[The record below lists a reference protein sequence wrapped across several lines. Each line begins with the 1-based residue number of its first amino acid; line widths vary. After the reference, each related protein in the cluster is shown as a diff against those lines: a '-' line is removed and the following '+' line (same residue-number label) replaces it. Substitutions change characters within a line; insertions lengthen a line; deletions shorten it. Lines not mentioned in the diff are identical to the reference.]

1 MRKRKKDLSG
11 MPGDMPEEVKL
22 DIPYITIAGDRS
34 VTVENYCGII
44 SYESESVK
52 INTRQ
57 AILKI
62 EGGDLYLSCITDELI
77 SVAGQVK
84 KVEFI

>member
-11 MPGDMPEEVKL
+11 LPEDMPPEVKL
-22 DIPYITIAGDRS
+22 DIPYITMAGDRT

-52 INTRQ
+52 INTRH

-62 EGGDLYLSCITDELI
+62 EGNCLYLSCITDELI
-77 SVAGQVK
+77 SVSGQVK